1 MAEDGVEVG
10 VEKGSESK
18 PQPKGSSKPKYHKPR
33 IKPTNWG
40 AAGSGMQAIFLDS
53 GSRSCGTGVFLP
65 RRSDTGFHPTKKP
78 ACSPVLLPSRVVQAL
93 NLNVHE
99 LGLQIKPPKATH
111 QSSTQM
117 QIASQKVSIAA
128 TQKAIKRA
136 RMDQLTAV
144 SSHKAAVLPQRYFS
158 QKNGLTSTFTRTV
171 NKTRAISSGVF
182 LLLIS
187 TYMRRS

>member
-78 ACSPVLLPSRVVQAL
+78 
-93 NLNVHE
+93 
-99 LGLQIKPPKATH
+99 ATH